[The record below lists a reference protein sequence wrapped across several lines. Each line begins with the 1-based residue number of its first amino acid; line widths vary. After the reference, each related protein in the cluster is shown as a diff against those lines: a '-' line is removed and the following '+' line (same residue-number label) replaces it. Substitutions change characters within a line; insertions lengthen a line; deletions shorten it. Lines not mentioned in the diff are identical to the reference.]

1 MPRSTFFRAAL
12 FALPLMWLTACG
24 DGTASGLSPVGE
36 WRFTGY
42 SENGVSDKFKDCD
55 ARTVWHFSDEA
66 APPLGDGTKVKKMKA
81 TAPDD
86 CMHFGFEASWT
97 MMPEGKLFISTT
109 RIGGVGGSSK
119 AGRFEVV
126 ELTDNRMVLALFGSE
141 YVLER

>member
-1 MPRSTFFRAAL
+1 
-12 FALPLMWLTACG
+12 
-24 DGTASGLSPVGE
+24 
-36 WRFTGY
+36 
-42 SENGVSDKFKDCD
+42 
-55 ARTVWHFSDEA
+55 VWHFSDEA